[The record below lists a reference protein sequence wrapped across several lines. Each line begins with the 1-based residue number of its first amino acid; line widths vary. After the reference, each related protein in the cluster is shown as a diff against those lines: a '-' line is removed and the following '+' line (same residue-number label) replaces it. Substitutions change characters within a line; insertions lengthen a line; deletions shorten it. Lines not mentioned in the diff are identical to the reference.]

1 MRQKSSILILN
12 AALNSTNFLL
22 ISFYNSNTESEEL
35 STFSTLQKLFE
46 KVDNY
51 NQKKYCFWRWF

>member
-1 MRQKSSILILN
+1 MRQKSSILILD
-12 AALNSTNFLL
+12 AALNSTNVLL

-51 NQKKYCFWRWF
+51 NKKIYCFWR